1 MVTAR
6 GAKSYVVQYRTP
18 EGRSRRITIGRRGS
32 PWDGLSERVG
42 PNQVACGRV
51 QGIDIVAFGRDQQ
64 PADIRPRRAPKEELR
79 IDVPGDSSLE
89 RLIKVQGSRAFSDQ
103 AGHREI
109 ATATSTAMIGQDVV
123 LSLFLGLAQ
132 WLWRPWES
140 SEIGRPRTN
149 PGADWPQMR
158 RLRSGEQMS
167 ALSGV
172 QLRRSKSASQN
183 QELSRLA
190 WRLFSSLNR
199 GVKRAQRRFL
209 ALLPSVRR
217 GRVCAGPQG

>member
-64 PADIRPRRAPKEELR
+64 PADIRPRRAPKEGLR

-89 RLIKVQGSRAFSDQ
+89 RLIKGAGISRVLRSGCDQ
-103 AGHREI
+103 HRHDRPRRCLELVPGAGF
-109 ATATSTAMIGQDVV
+109 G
-123 LSLFLGLAQ
+123 Q

-167 ALSGV
+167 ASSGV

-209 ALLPSVRR
+209 ALLPSVRH